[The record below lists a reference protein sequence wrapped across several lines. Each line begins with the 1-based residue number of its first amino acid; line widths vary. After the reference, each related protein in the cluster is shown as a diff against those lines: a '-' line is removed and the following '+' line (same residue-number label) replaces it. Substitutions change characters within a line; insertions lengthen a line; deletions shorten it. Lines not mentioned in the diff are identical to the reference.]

1 MMSNNNFTTEYN
13 TQHDWKPA
21 RRIDPDL
28 AHAQA
33 IENAAWHEHSR
44 IVDLWMDGKACRAQ
58 VVQAE
63 LIAIAAGDEV
73 TRIYVECSFTPG
85 RKRNYRNHSGNVAA
99 VVAQELVTL
108 AGGAR

>member
-1 MMSNNNFTTEYN
+1 MNANDNVITQYN

-73 TRIYVECSFTPG
+73 TRIYV
-85 RKRNYRNHSGNVAA
+85 KRNHAGNVAA

>member
-1 MMSNNNFTTEYN
+1 MSNNNFTTEYN
-13 TQHDWKPA
+13 TQHDLKPA

-73 TRIYVECSFTPG
+73 TRIYV
-85 RKRNYRNHSGNVAA
+85 KRNHAGNIAA

>member
-1 MMSNNNFTTEYN
+1 MSNNNFTTTEYN

-73 TRIYVECSFTPG
+73 TRIYV
-85 RKRNYRNHSGNVAA
+85 KRNHAGNVAA

-108 AGGAR
+108 AGGVR

>member
-1 MMSNNNFTTEYN
+1 MSTNDFTTTEYN

-73 TRIYVECSFTPG
+73 TRIYVA
-85 RKRNYRNHSGNVAA
+85 RNHSANVAA
-99 VVAQELVTL
+99 AVAMELTGLGVL
-108 AGGAR
+108 R